1 MNYYS
6 PYKAYC
12 VRSHIYNFLPHP
24 GESIAQAWRRLKGL
38 LLKNPNHRF
47 SQGIILINFYVWL
60 DKPYKELI
68 IFPMG
73 VSHIVRLR
81 KHVNYWR
88 KFLKTLI
95 IGISIEVM
103 SQLDNMII
111 NVLKYSLFQSNSRI

>member
-12 VRSHIYNFLPHP
+12 DRSHIYNFLPHP

-60 DKPYKELI
+60 DKPYKE
-68 IFPMG
+68 F
-73 VSHIVRLR
+73 
-81 KHVNYWR
+81 
-88 KFLKTLI
+88 
-95 IGISIEVM
+95 
-103 SQLDNMII
+103 LDNFSDGSFTHCTVTEACELLEKISK
-111 NVLKYSLFQSNSRI
+111 NTDNWDLDRGNEPT